1 MTCGTSFPKKAAF
14 TLLGGV
20 LTLLFSLGLGMTGL
34 PVSALSGSA
43 AEAAVKYVTPGGAGA
58 KNGSSWANAY
68 GEAEFPAAIQS
79 ATAGDEFWVAAGAYR
94 PSVTNDADATF
105 TLKNGVALYGGFAG
119 TETAR
124 TGRNPSANV
133 TVLTGDLANDDAGKV
148 NGVTVSADQIQGT
161 NSKTV
166 VTADNSITD
175 TTVLDGFT
183 VTAGSNTGTGDGG
196 GMRNNGGSPTITNC
210 TFAGNT
216 ADYGGGMYNNSGN
229 PTVTN
234 CTFSGNRTGFGGGG
248 MGSDGTSSLTVTGCV
263 FFGNTAT
270 GGYGGGLHNAGT
282 GTSTVTDCAFTGNNA
297 AGGGGGGMYNGSGS
311 PTVTGCTF
319 SGNTATGGGSGMFND
334 GSSPSVT
341 DCLFADNAT
350 SDVGGGI
357 YNGGGSPSV
366 TGCTFSGNSAANG
379 GGMCNYSSSSPT
391 VTNCTFSG
399 NTATDTGGG
408 MHNTEGS
415 TPTVANCTF
424 TGNTAAGS
432 GGGGM
437 YNAGT
442 GTSTVTGCT
451 FSENSVTNSGG
462 GVFNVGRTSSFV
474 NCTFANNS
482 AGEGGG
488 VCSSGATTSLVN
500 CTLAGNTATNG
511 KGLHN
516 MGGTVTATNCI
527 FWNVSDGEISTGG
540 VHTTT
545 VTYSVVQ
552 GDYAGTGNV
561 PTNPNLGAPA
571 DNGGTTKTCAISATS
586 SAVNAG
592 TATGA
597 PATDQRGVS
606 RPQGAGVDIGAYEYT
621 FGKLLS
627 ITVSGDGT
635 VSRNP
640 AGTTLTPDTTWEY
653 TAGTAVTLSADAVN
667 PWYFAEWSG
676 DASGTNPV
684 TTVTMSEDKHVTAR
698 FARKWTI
705 VASADANGII
715 APAGNVFVLPGAD
728 QTFTVTPDSGY
739 TVADVTVDGVSA
751 GTATTYTFLDV
762 SADHTI
768 AASFIRAWT
777 ITASA
782 GPGGSIAP
790 AGSVTVHEGSDKIFT
805 ISPDA
810 GYTVDDV
817 TVDGASAGAVATY
830 TFLGV
835 SADHTIAASFDATSG
850 PTATPT
856 PTAAPTVTPTEPT
869 ATPTS
874 GPTPTPTGG
883 PTPSPFPSPDP
894 DIPLPEVTLTLTL
907 LSGGTILA
915 GPVEITDP
923 GTLEE
928 VLASFALLSQVL
940 AFDPDAIAAGEY
952 NLDLVRFF
960 SILAQLDPGVTELV
974 LLLEVTTGAMAEGY
988 TSTVFLLA
996 RTFDDQGNPTGYTVL
1011 PREEG
1016 TSVFRRSATT
1026 ETWRVAIADGGA
1038 TDGDPEA
1045 GRVLP
1050 NLAAVVAVVRGE
1062 APTGGPTGTGGGGG
1076 GGCDTGTGGGN
1087 GVFGGALPVLLLLA
1101 GPLALLL
1108 RRSGSRR

>member
-1 MTCGTSFPKKAAF
+1 MHHSENSLYGNMRFVAAGIFLALFLCLGVGTPDRHSVFRTA
-14 TLLGGV
+14 
-20 LTLLFSLGLGMTGL
+20 S
-34 PVSALSGSA
+34 
-43 AEAAVKYVTPGGAGA
+43 AEAAVKYVTQGGAGA
-58 KNGSSWANAY
+58 KNGSSWANAF

-79 ATAGDEFWVAAGAYR
+79 ADAGDEFWVAAGAYR
-94 PSVTNDADATF
+94 PVIPADPSSVTTTEQEATF
-105 TLKNGVALYGGFAG
+105 TLKDGVALYGGFFG

-124 TGRNPSANV
+124 ADRNPSANV
-133 TVLTGDLANDDAGKV
+133 TVLTGDLANDDTGKV
-148 NGVTVSADQIQGT
+148 NGVTATVGQIVGT

-183 VTAGSNTGTGDGG
+183 VTAGSNTTGD
-196 GMRNNGGSPTITNC
+196 
-210 TFAGNT
+210 
-216 ADYGGGMYNNSGN
+216 GGGMYNNSGN

-234 CTFSGNRTGFGGGG
+234 CTFAGN
-248 MGSDGTSSLTVTGCV
+248 S
-263 FFGNTAT
+263 
-270 GGYGGGLHNAGT
+270 
-282 GTSTVTDCAFTGNNA
+282 A
-297 AGGGGGGMYNGSGS
+297 AGGGG
-311 PTVTGCTF
+311 
-319 SGNTATGGGSGMFND
+319 
-334 GSSPSVT
+334 
-341 DCLFADNAT
+341 
-350 SDVGGGI
+350 GGGI

-366 TGCTFSGNSAANG
+366 TGCTFSNNSAANG

-391 VTNCTFSG
+391 VTNCTF
-399 NTATDTGGG
+399 
-408 MHNTEGS
+408 
-415 TPTVANCTF
+415 AN
-424 TGNTAAGS
+424 NSAAGS

-527 FWNVSDGEISTGG
+527 LWNVSGGEISTGG
-540 VHTTT
+540 GHTTT

-552 GDYAGTGNV
+552 GGYAGTGNV
-561 PTNPNLGAPA
+561 NTNPNLGAPA
-571 DNGGTTKTCAISATS
+571 DNGGTTKTCAISAAS

-684 TTVTMSEDKHVTAR
+684 TAVTMSEDKHVTAR

-705 VASADANGII
+705 VASADANGTI

-739 TVADVTVDGVSA
+739 AVADVTVDGVSA

-768 AASFIRAWT
+768 AASF
-777 ITASA
+777 
-782 GPGGSIAP
+782 
-790 AGSVTVHEGSDKIFT
+790 
-805 ISPDA
+805 
-810 GYTVDDV
+810 
-817 TVDGASAGAVATY
+817 
-830 TFLGV
+830 
-835 SADHTIAASFDATSG
+835 DATSG
-850 PTATPT
+850 PTATPTVTPT

-928 VLASFALLSQVL
+928 VLASLALLAQLVD
-940 AFDPDAIAAGEY
+940 FDPDAIAAGEY

-960 SILAQLDPGVTELV
+960 SVLAQLDPGVTELV

-988 TSTVFLLA
+988 SSTVFLLA

-1050 NLAAVVAVVRGE
+1050 NLAAVVEVVRGE

-1076 GGCDTGTGGGN
+1076 GGCDTGAGGGN
-1087 GVFGGALPVLLLLA
+1087 GVFGGALPVLLLLVVV
-1101 GPLALLL
+1101 PTVLLL
-1108 RRSGSRR
+1108 RR